1 MGPTSALDTNLR
13 SRGPILFWI
22 GLALAPLACG
32 GGDDKE
38 VDPPQPDIPPTIV
51 FNAADP
57 CTAQVPQPTDL
68 FRDSSGIDAAATCGS
83 VSDPIDAAIRGAL
96 ADDGVPLDSEI
107 TIALG
112 GEIDGDTA
120 TSTSATIL
128 LQRTGSG
135 TTADDWQRVAHLVEL
150 EGTTLKIVPSVPLEA
165 ASYYVVVLTD
175 AVKAKMRPIGQH
187 LAVKALVG
195 NSVIAAGTFEG
206 LDAPTAERLERDRL
220 RLAPA
225 VSILERSMPPLARTQ
240 IRSIHGFSTSLGFGR
255 AEKLI
260 TEYRDAVTA
269 GKFAY
274 AVTAG
279 AEIMP
284 ADIYPAGT
292 PPAYYQSVRAFL
304 RGTIKVPKLLDAEN
318 HLRADWATAGETIN
332 VPFLI
337 SLPTGGNYAVAVY
350 LPGLRGSKQTIRE
363 IAPSIAGAPRGATF
377 GFDLRCHGDRS
388 ADASGVCKDERS
400 ASEVMM
406 LVDQTPNGNPERTG
420 PDGVPDNSG
429 IGFFP
434 GDARALRDTQLASVI
449 EVVHVMETFQRG
461 TMVLTAAGI
470 TSSSTD
476 LHLIA
481 HGHSAPVGVLAASL
495 LRSPIRTVVLPAGGT
510 GYKNLIE
517 SGPADQKTAFD
528 RTLPQGVSAGNRS
541 AYLTRLETTVLKAV
555 SYEEAGELAKARYLT
570 PSRGSE
576 RILLTHGAIAEL
588 VPQVARQ
595 TLIDSMELDE
605 VSRVSAHRG
614 DCDSFYLHT
623 CRLGDNI
630 AWGERAREQ
639 LATFIGSKGVTVL
652 SPAQ

>member
-1 MGPTSALDTNLR
+1 MGPTFDSILSPR
-13 SRGPILFWI
+13 RPILFWI

-32 GGDDKE
+32 GEDEK
-38 VDPPQPDIPPTIV
+38 VDPPLPDIPPTIV
-51 FNAADP
+51 FSAADP

-68 FRDSSGIDAAATCGS
+68 FRDASGIDAAATCGS
-83 VSDPIDAAIRGAL
+83 VSDPIEAAIRGAL
-96 ADDGVPLDSEI
+96 ADDGVPIDSEI
-107 TIALG
+107 NVAFSG
-112 GEIDGDTA
+112 PIDAETA
-120 TSTSATIL
+120 TSTTASL
-128 LQRTGSG
+128 LLKKTGTG
-135 TTADDWQRVAHLVEL
+135 TTANDWELVPHVKML
-150 EGTTLKIVPSVPLEA
+150 EGMTLKIVPLAPLEA
-165 ASYYVVVLTD
+165 ATYYAVVLND
-175 AVKAKMRPIGQH
+175 SIQAEKRPIGQH
-187 LAVKALVG
+187 PAVKALVG
-195 NSVIAAGTFEG
+195 NSVIAAGAFEG

-225 VSILERSMPPLARTQ
+225 VSMLEGLPPPLLLARTQ
-240 IRSIHGFSTSLGFGR
+240 IRSIHGFTTSLGFGR

-260 TEYRDAVTA
+260 DDYRDALTA

-279 AEIMP
+279 AELMP
-284 ADIYPAGT
+284 ADVYPAGT
-292 PPAYYQSVRAFL
+292 PPAFYQSVRAFL

-318 HLRADWATAGETIN
+318 HIRADWATAGEMID
-332 VPFLI
+332 VPFLM
-337 SLPTGGNYAVAVY
+337 SLPTGGNYAVAMY
-350 LPGLRGSKQTIRE
+350 LPGLRGSKQTIRD

-388 ADASGVCKDERS
+388 ADANGDCKDERS
-400 ASEVMM
+400 ATEVMM

-429 IGFFP
+429 VGFFP
-434 GDARALRDTQLASVI
+434 GDARALRDTQLASAI
-449 EVVHVMETFQRG
+449 EVVHVLETFQRG
-461 TMVLTAAGI
+461 TAILTAAGI
-470 TSSSTD
+470 SASSTD

-481 HGHSAPVGVLAASL
+481 HGHSAPVGVLASVL
-495 LRSPIRTVVLPAGGT
+495 LRTPIRTVVLPAGGT
-510 GYKNLIE
+510 GLKTLIE
-517 SGPADQKTAFD
+517 NGPAEQKTAFD
-528 RTLPQGVSAGNRS
+528 RTLPQGVTSGNRA
-541 AYLTRLETTVLKAV
+541 AYLTRLESTVLKAI
-555 SYEEAGELAKARYLT
+555 SYEEAAALAKARYLT

-588 VPQVARQ
+588 VPQAARQ
-595 TLIDSMELDE
+595 TLIDSIGLAE

-639 LATFIGSKGVTVL
+639 LATFIGSKGVTLL